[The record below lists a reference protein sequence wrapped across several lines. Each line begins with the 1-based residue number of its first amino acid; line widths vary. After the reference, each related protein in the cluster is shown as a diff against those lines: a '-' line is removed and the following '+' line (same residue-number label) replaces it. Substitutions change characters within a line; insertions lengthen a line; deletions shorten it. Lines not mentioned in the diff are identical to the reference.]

1 MIIQLMSSKTSH
13 IYEYGTAGFRME
25 ASLLKPIASRVGRLA
40 SYLSSSEQGKWIGV
54 MITASHNPI
63 QDNGV
68 KIIAPDGGIP
78 PLGWEELAVKVANC
92 SEVGLTEL
100 LPLGR
105 SKGRVILGRDTRP
118 SGVELS
124 ELVQQGVLLHD
135 SQVLDIG
142 LCTTPQLHYLTLQ
155 LNTSE
160 PLELGFLYQ
169 SWLIDAF
176 APFKTASTTFPSIV
190 VDYANG
196 VGYSTARSFLP
207 QLLPNVK
214 FINTGDGILNENCGA
229 DHVKTNKRCPLN
241 ALEDGTL
248 HASLDGDADRLVIY
262 YVDKNTTFCLL
273 DGDRMATLMALYFQQ
288 EKRRRSLRL
297 SIGVV
302 QTAYANGASTEYIEK
317 KLGIPVTFTSTG
329 VKHLHRAAIAFDI
342 GIYFEAN
349 GHGTV
354 LFSNEARAAF
364 PEISN
369 LVNQCVG
376 DALSDLLLVIVVLE
390 QLNMSPQEWYR
401 LYSDKPNCLLKVP
414 VQERSIFKVTDADR
428 KLESPKGLQSKID
441 ALIGPGCRAFLRP
454 SGTENVVRV
463 FAEANTQTEADRLG
477 TEIARLVQQ

>member
-1 MIIQLMSSKTSH
+1 MSNKSLHT
-13 IYEYGTAGFRME
+13 YEYGTAGFRME
-25 ASLLKPIASRVGRLA
+25 ASLLKPIAVRIGLLA
-40 SYLSSSEQGKWIGV
+40 SYLSALEHGKWIGV

-68 KIIAPDGGIP
+68 KIVAPDGGIP
-78 PLGWEELAVKVANC
+78 SLEWEGLAVKVANC
-92 SEVGLTEL
+92 SAAELPNL

-118 SGVELS
+118 SGIELS
-124 ELVQQGVLLHD
+124 ELVQQGALLHD
-135 SQVLDIG
+135 SQVLDVG

-160 PLELGFLYQ
+160 PLELGSLYQ
-169 SWLIDAF
+169 SWLIEAF
-176 APFKTASTTFPSIV
+176 EPFKTMSADFPPIV
-190 VDYANG
+190 VDCANG

-207 QLLPNVK
+207 QLLPDVN
-214 FINTGDGILNENCGA
+214 FINTGDGILNEDCGA
-229 DHVKTNKRCPLN
+229 DYVKTNKRCPLN
-241 ALEDGTL
+241 ALEDGKL
-248 HASLDGDADRLVIY
+248 HASLDGDADRLVMY
-262 YVDKNTTFCLL
+262 YVDKNASFCLL

-288 EKRRRSLRL
+288 EKRRRSLQL

-317 KLGIPVTFTSTG
+317 RLGVPVTFTSTG

-354 LFSNEARAAF
+354 LFSNEAKAAF
-364 PEISN
+364 PEISH

-376 DALSDLLLVIVVLE
+376 DALSDLLLVIVVLR
-390 QLNMSPQEWYR
+390 QLNMSPQEWHM
-401 LYSDKPNCLLKVP
+401 LYSDKPSCLLKVP
-414 VQERSIFKVTDADR
+414 VKERNIFKVTDADR
-428 KLESPKGLQSKID
+428 KLEAPEGLQSQID
-441 ALIGPGCRAFLRP
+441 ALIGPQCRAFLRP

-463 FAEANTQTEADRLG
+463 FAEANTQIEADRLG
-477 TEIARLVQQ
+477 AEIAQLVR